1 MQALS
6 GKDATQVK
14 KKEKGQSSESTEELE
29 RKTVEEEDESL
40 KKEGVNARTVSNY
53 NNKEEEEEVE
63 ARTVVNYSKEEVKEL
78 LRKKA
83 EVKVGRVILV
93 NYKPAVLKK
102 RKVKEGKGK
111 QRRGFYT
118 NRRRNSNIS

>member
-29 RKTVEEEDESL
+29 RKTVVEEEEESL
-40 KKEGVNARTVSNY
+40 KEGVNARTVSNY
-53 NNKEEEEEVE
+53 NSTEEEEVE
-63 ARTVVNYSKEEVKEL
+63 ASTVVNYSKEEVKEL

-118 NRRRNSNIS
+118 NRRRNSNKS

>member
-14 KKEKGQSSESTEELE
+14 KKEKGQSSESAEELE
-29 RKTVEEEDESL
+29 RKTVVEEEEESL
-40 KKEGVNARTVSNY
+40 KEGVNARTVSNY
-53 NNKEEEEEVE
+53 NNKEEEEVE
-63 ARTVVNYSKEEVKEL
+63 ASTVVNYSKEEVKEL

-102 RKVKEGKGK
+102 RKVNEGKGK